1 MISVNTDP
9 LNILMQKNLNT
20 AQNAVSKALERM
32 STGFKI
38 NSAKDD
44 AAGLYIATKMNNQ
57 IRGLK
62 QAYKNTQTGISFLN
76 TGLGAFSNMTDI
88 LNRLRD
94 LSVQAA
100 NGVYDETART
110 AMQKEAD
117 SLVAQLE
124 QITNSTNFNGR
135 YLFNQAENAGVAG
148 ISGLRGGLNGATWHL
163 RTDDIPAQNVN
174 KPVSGTSTSAPSF
187 TTPAPTDPGS
197 QADGDFSNSI
207 TFSSGQTQT
216 INIDGVNYTVRNTQ
230 TTDNDFSYS
239 KNLETGEV
247 TFLCS
252 NFQITGAKDV
262 SHNVILRGRGLTF
275 YGGDLSDK
283 ILIFENSDGS
293 RIYANDGDDE
303 IISNGSGS
311 VINCGGGSDTV
322 TVNSDS
328 NTVNGDSGNNI
339 YNINWTNATI
349 NGGDGNETFNLNGKV
364 GYTNSG
370 INAHGK
376 GGDDIFNVSS
386 ICDGIFVDGGEGYNV
401 INDDGKNTVK
411 VNVVDSNG
419 NDVSNTFRVDFAGNE
434 TKTILIDGKEYKI
447 TNERTTENQIYYSVV
462 DGSIHFRKGDY
473 FSIEAQKDAEH
484 NVVLWGN
491 RCTFYG
497 GDLADTILIRRSNTT
512 VYGGAGDDNITVNAD
527 NGNQKVYGEDGN
539 DTITIKGSFYGK
551 SIADGGNGDDV
562 FNIASNMQGIY
573 GREGNDTFNISGSN
587 NGVNCGNGDD
597 IINYT
602 NSNCSNNIIIGGSG
616 TNTVN
621 GSSGTNYTSGFDDSA
636 GSSISFS
643 SKGEQKTISINGVQ
657 YTITNNLDS
666 ANELFY
672 FYNPVSGEIVFGGS
686 YFDIKGEENKQH
698 NILLYTSYST
708 LTTGSLDD
716 KILIIGE
723 TNTVYAGAGNDTFIN
738 ENGYKSYLYG
748 EDGDD
753 IFYSNRGRNDVYGG
767 SGDDEFFMRVYGQ
780 CNYYGEAGND
790 LYHFLTNSIVVKDTE
805 GNNVY
810 NIDTDNNKVI
820 GGSGQDT
827 FYVRGDNNTIN
838 GQQGDDFL
846 VVDGNNN
853 YVDGGTGMNLIS
865 GSSTNSTIINGTK
878 DPNSGQIVFAFVNE
892 QKTIVI
898 NGKTYT
904 FTNQNA
910 DGTSPASNV
919 INYSFNPITG
929 ELVLSGSN
937 YTLDAQPDTDHRI
950 QIQGDNNTINGGNAQ
965 DTITVQ
971 SGSNNIINTNDG
983 DDTVIT
989 NSAGNT
995 VNTGNGDDSITLNS
1009 NANNTIVD
1017 SGDGNDRIN
1026 VSSDRNNIN
1035 SGIGNDTLNASG
1047 SNNTLQVNDGNN
1059 NVVLSG
1065 SNNNIIA
1072 GNGDNNLSASGSLN
1086 TITAGNGDN
1095 IIGILGNENTL
1106 NTQDGNNRVNI
1117 YGNSNT
1123 VSSGSGQDI
1132 IQINGNTNNINTGA
1146 GQDSITISGSQNIA
1160 AGGDD
1165 NDAFVINRG
1174 TENNIDGNAGD
1185 YNTMINYGN
1194 NTIYRNVVD
1203 ITPDPTD
1210 IRLQV
1215 GANADTSSCINITI
1229 DFRWKGLTL
1238 DFTTTESARNNIE
1251 LIDELQDEINTEQ
1264 AKFGAVINR
1273 LESAMQL
1280 QTTQIENLTASKS
1293 TIMDADIAQESAE
1306 YVKNQILS
1314 QTASALMV
1322 SWQNSR
1328 ANSILNLLPA

>member
-1 MISVNTDP
+1 M
-9 LNILMQKNLNT
+9 
-20 AQNAVSKALERM
+20 LEC
-32 STGFKI
+32 
-38 NSAKDD
+38 
-44 AAGLYIATKMNNQ
+44 
-57 IRGLK
+57 RG
-62 QAYKNTQTGISFLN
+62 
-76 TGLGAFSNMTDI
+76 
-88 LNRLRD
+88 
-94 LSVQAA
+94 
-100 NGVYDETART
+100 
-110 AMQKEAD
+110 
-117 SLVAQLE
+117 
-124 QITNSTNFNGR
+124 
-135 YLFNQAENAGVAG
+135 
-148 ISGLRGGLNGATWHL
+148 GGLNGATWHL

-239 KNLETGEV
+239 KNLETGEI
-247 TFLCS
+247 TFSCS
-252 NFQITGAKDV
+252 NFQITSDKNV
-262 SHNVILRGRGLTF
+262 SQNVVLSGRYLVF
-275 YGGDLSDK
+275 YGSDLSDK
-283 ILIFENSDGS
+283 VFVEDNSTG
-293 RIYANDGDDE
+293 IYIYGQAGDDE
-303 IISNGSGS
+303 IISNGESWIYGEDGNDTITTNFYAH
-311 VINCGGGSDTV
+311 VYGGS
-322 TVNSDS
+322 
-328 NTVNGDSGNNI
+328 GDNI
-339 YNINWTNATI
+339 YNVNNRYNTVY
-349 NGGDGNETFNLNGKV
+349 GGDGNETFN
-364 GYTNSG
+364 
-370 INAHGK
+370 INASADSASSKINVYGY

-386 ICDGIFVDGGEGYNV
+386 ICNMTFIDGGEGHNV
-401 INDDGKNTVK
+401 IYDNGKNTERL
-411 VNVVDSNG
+411 NVVDSNG
-419 NDVSNTFRVDFAGNE
+419 NDVSNTYRVDFASNE
-434 TKTILIDGKEYKI
+434 TKTLLIDGKEYKI
-447 TNERTTENQIYYSVV
+447 TNTLSTANQIYYSVV
-462 DGSIHFRKGDY
+462 NGTIYFRRGED
-473 FSIEAQKDAEH
+473 FSIEAQKDVAH
-484 NVVLWGN
+484 NVVIQSN
-491 RCTFYG
+491 RFTFYG
-497 GDLADTILIRRSNTT
+497 GDLNDVIKLNGYDGI
-512 VYGGAGDDNITVNAD
+512 VYAGAGDDEIVVDSD
-527 NGNQKVYGEDGN
+527 NTNQKVYGEDGN
-539 DTITIKGSFYGK
+539 DTITINRNFYNG

-562 FNIASNMQGIY
+562 FNIAFNMQGIY
-573 GREGNDTFNISGSN
+573 GRDGNDTFNISGSN
-587 NGVNCGNGDD
+587 NGVNCGDGDD

-602 NSNCSNNIIIGGSG
+602 GSNCSNNIIIGGSG
-616 TNTVN
+616 MNTVN

-636 GSSISFS
+636 ASSISFS
-643 SKGEQKTISINGVQ
+643 SKGEQKTITISGVQ

-716 KILIIGE
+716 KVSVYGE
-723 TNTVYAGAGNDTFIN
+723 TNTIYAGAGNDVLVNNTRVATNIYGQDGNDTFYGNTGQLRASGGDGNDEFFILSSS
-738 ENGYKSYLYG
+738 SYCYG
-748 EDGDD
+748 EKGDD
-753 IFYSNRGRNDVYGG
+753 I
-767 SGDDEFFMRVYGQ
+767 
-780 CNYYGEAGND
+780 
-790 LYHFLTNSIVVKDTE
+790 YHFLTDRLRITDTE

-810 NIDTDNNKVI
+810 NIESDDNTVI

-865 GSSTNSTIINGTK
+865 GSSTNSTIINGTT
-878 DPNSGQIVFAFVNE
+878 DQNSGQIVFAFVNE

-950 QIQGDNNTINGGNAQ
+950 QIQGSNNTISGGNAQ

-1026 VSSDRNNIN
+1026 ASSDRNNIN

-1047 SNNTLQVNDGNN
+1047 SNNTLQVDDGNN
-1059 NVVLSG
+1059 NVVSNG

-1132 IQINGNTNNINTGA
+1132 IQINGNTNNITTGA
-1146 GQDSITISGSQNIA
+1146 GQDSITISGSRNVA

-1293 TIMDADIAQESAE
+1293 TIMDSDIAQESAE
-1306 YVKNQILS
+1306 YVKQQILS

>member
-1 MISVNTDP
+1 
-9 LNILMQKNLNT
+9 MQKNLNT

-135 YLFNQAENAGVAG
+135 YLFNPDANAGVAS
-148 ISGLRGGLNGATWHL
+148 ISGLRGGGLNGATWHL

-239 KNLETGEV
+239 KNLETDEI

-262 SHNVILRGRGLTF
+262 SHNVILRGRSLRF
-275 YGGDLSDK
+275 SGGDLADK
-283 ILIFENSDGS
+283 IVVEENSSGVT
-293 RIYANDGDDE
+293 INGQAGDDE
-303 IISNGSGS
+303 IISYSYG
-311 VINCGGGSDTV
+311 
-322 TVNSDS
+322 
-328 NTVNGDSGNNI
+328 
-339 YNINWTNATI
+339 TI
-349 NGGDGNETFNLNGKV
+349 NGNDGNDIITSYSWATISGGAGDNVYNVYIASIINGGEGNEIFNVYGS
-364 GYTNSG
+364 GDSISG
-370 INAHGK
+370 IRALGN
-376 GGDDIFNVSS
+376 GGDDTFNVSS
-386 ICDGIFVDGGEGYNV
+386 ICDGIFVDGGEGHNV

-447 TNERTTENQIYYSVV
+447 TNERTTENQIYYSIV
-462 DGSIHFRKGDY
+462 DGAIHFRRGSN
-473 FSIEAQKDAEH
+473 FSIEGQKDVSH
-484 NVVLWGN
+484 NVVFWDFY
-491 RCTFYG
+491 CTFYG
-497 GDLADTILIRRSNTT
+497 GNLSDTVVLKAAQST

-539 DTITIKGSFYGK
+539 DTISILNSFYNN

-562 FNIASNMQGIY
+562 FNISSNMQGIY
-573 GREGNDTFNISGSN
+573 GRDGNDTFNISGRN
-587 NGVNCGNGDD
+587 NGVNCGDGDD
-597 IINYT
+597 IINYK
-602 NSNCSNNIIIGGSG
+602 NSNCSNNVIIGGSG

-621 GSSGTNYTSGFDDSA
+621 GSSGSNYTSGFDDSA
-636 GSSISFS
+636 GSSVSFS
-643 SKGEQKTISINGVQ
+643 AKGEQKTISINGVQ
-657 YTITNNLDS
+657 YTITNNLDG

-686 YFDIKGEENKQH
+686 YLDIKGEENKQH
-698 NILLYTSYST
+698 NILLYTSSST

-716 KILIIGE
+716 NITVIGE
-723 TNTVYAGAGNDTFIN
+723 TNTVYAGAGNDVFV
-738 ENGYKSYLYG
+738 NGNNFKSFLYG

-753 IFYSNRGRNDVYGG
+753 VFHSDRGRNDIYGG
-767 SGDDEFFMRVYGQ
+767 NGNDEFFMNVYGQ
-780 CNYYGEAGND
+780 CNYYGEAGD
-790 LYHFLTNSIVVKDTE
+790 DIYHFLVDRLQVTDTE

-810 NIDTDNNKVI
+810 NIESDDNTVI

-853 YVDGGTGMNLIS
+853 YVDGGTGINLIS
-865 GSSTNSTIINGTK
+865 GSSTNSTIINGTT
-878 DPNSGQIVFAFVNE
+878 DSNSGQIVFAFVNE

-983 DDTVIT
+983 NDTVIT

-1009 NANNTIVD
+1009 NADNTIVN

-1059 NVVLSG
+1059 NVVSNG

-1072 GNGDNNLSASGSLN
+1072 GNGNNNLSASGSLN
-1086 TITAGNGDN
+1086 TITTGNGDN

-1117 YGNSNT
+1117 YGDSNT
-1123 VSSGSGQDI
+1123 VSSGAGQDT
-1132 IQINGNTNNINTGA
+1132 IQINGNTNNITTGA

-1174 TENNIDGNAGD
+1174 NKNNIDGNAGD

>member
-117 SLVAQLE
+117 SLIAQLE

-135 YLFNQAENAGVAG
+135 YLFNPDANTGVVSL
-148 ISGLRGGLNGATWHL
+148 SGLRGGGLNGATWHL

-207 TFSSGQTQT
+207 TFSGGQTQT

-239 KNLETGEV
+239 KNLETGEI

-262 SHNVILRGRGLTF
+262 SHDVILRGRSLRF
-275 YGGDLSDK
+275 SGGDLADK
-283 ILIFENSDGS
+283 IVVEENSSGVT
-293 RIYANDGDDE
+293 INGQAGDDE
-303 IISNGSGS
+303 IITYSTGTING
-311 VINCGGGSDTV
+311 ND
-322 TVNSDS
+322 
-328 NTVNGDSGNNI
+328 GNDI
-339 YNINWTNATI
+339 ITSYNRGATI
-349 NGGDGNETFNLNGKV
+349 NGGAGDNVYNVYIASIINGGEGNEIFNVYGS
-364 GYTNSG
+364 GDSISG
-370 INAHGK
+370 IRVLGN
-376 GGDDIFNVSS
+376 GGDDTFNVSS
-386 ICDGIFVDGGEGYNV
+386 ICENIFVDGGEGHNV

-419 NDVSNTFRVDFAGNE
+419 NDVSNTFSVDFGRNE
-434 TKTILIDGKEYKI
+434 TKTVLIDGKEYKI
-447 TNERTTENQIYYSVV
+447 TNETTTENQIYYSIV
-462 DGSIHFRKGDY
+462 DGAIHFRNGSN
-473 FSIEAQKDAEH
+473 FSIEGQKDVAH
-484 NVVLWGN
+484 NVVLQGS

-497 GDLADTILIRRSNTT
+497 GDLADTILIRIGNTT

-527 NGNQKVYGEDGN
+527 NVNQKVYGEDGN
-539 DTITIKGSFYGK
+539 DTISILNSFYK
-551 SIADGGNGDDV
+551 NSIADGGNGDDV
-562 FNIASNMQGIY
+562 FNISSNMQGIY
-573 GREGNDTFNISGSN
+573 GRDGNDTFNISGSN
-587 NGVNCGNGDD
+587 NGVNCGDGDD
-597 IINYT
+597 IINYK
-602 NSNCSNNIIIGGSG
+602 NSNCSNNVIIGGSG

-621 GSSGTNYTSGFDDSA
+621 GSSGSNYTSGFDDSA
-636 GSSISFS
+636 GSSVSFS
-643 SKGEQKTISINGVQ
+643 AKGEQKTISINGVQ
-657 YTITNNLDS
+657 YTITNNLDGE
-666 ANELFY
+666 NELFY

-686 YFDIKGEENKQH
+686 YLDIKGEENKQH
-698 NILLYTSYST
+698 NILLYTSSST

-716 KILIIGE
+716 NVTVYGE
-723 TNTVYAGAGNDTFIN
+723 TNTVYAGAGNDILTSN
-738 ENGYKSYLYG
+738 TGCHSDLYG

-753 IFYSNRGRNDVYGG
+753 VFHSDRGRNIVYGG
-767 SGDDEFFMRVYGQ
+767 NGNDEFFMHVYAQ
-780 CNYYGEAGND
+780 CNYYGEAGD
-790 LYHFLTNSIVVKDTE
+790 DIYHFLVDRLQVTDTE

-810 NIDTDNNKVI
+810 NIDSDDNTVI

-865 GSSTNSTIINGTK
+865 GSSTNSTIINGTT
-878 DPNSGQIVFAFVNE
+878 DPNFGQIVFAFVNE

-929 ELVLSGSN
+929 ELMLSGSN

-971 SGSNNIINTNDG
+971 SGSNNIINTNEG

-1059 NVVLSG
+1059 NVVSNG

-1072 GNGDNNLSASGSLN
+1072 GNGNNNLSASGSLN

-1095 IIGILGNENTL
+1095 IIAIQGNENTL

-1123 VSSGSGQDI
+1123 VSSGAGQDT
-1132 IQINGNTNNINTGA
+1132 IQINGNTNNITTGA

-1174 TENNIDGNAGD
+1174 NENNIDGNAGD

-1306 YVKNQILS
+1306 YVKQQILS
-1314 QTASALMV
+1314 QTAAALMV

>member
-1 MISVNTDP
+1 MSSND
-9 LNILMQKNLNT
+9 
-20 AQNAVSKALERM
+20 VSN
-32 STGFKI
+32 I
-38 NSAKDD
+38 NSLPDTALASADTD
-44 AAGLYIATKMNNQ
+44 SRANN
-57 IRGLK
+57 
-62 QAYKNTQTGISFLN
+62 
-76 TGLGAFSNMTDI
+76 
-88 LNRLRD
+88 
-94 LSVQAA
+94 
-100 NGVYDETART
+100 
-110 AMQKEAD
+110 
-117 SLVAQLE
+117 
-124 QITNSTNFNGR
+124 
-135 YLFNQAENAGVAG
+135 
-148 ISGLRGGLNGATWHL
+148 
-163 RTDDIPAQNVN
+163 
-174 KPVSGTSTSAPSF
+174 
-187 TTPAPTDPGS
+187 
-197 QADGDFSNSI
+197 DFSNSI

-216 INIDGVNYTVRNTQ
+216 INIDGVNYTVRNKL
-230 TTDNDFSYS
+230 TTDNDFSYT
-239 KNLETGEV
+239 KNMETGEI

-252 NFQITGAKDV
+252 NFEITGAKDV
-262 SHNVILRGRGLTF
+262 SHDVILRGRSLSF
-275 YGGDLSDK
+275 SGGDLADK
-283 ILIFENSDGS
+283 IFIDENSSEVNINGQ
-293 RIYANDGDDE
+293 AGDDE
-303 IISNGSGS
+303 IITYSTGTINGNDGNDIITLYSGA
-311 VINCGGGSDTV
+311 
-322 TVNSDS
+322 
-328 NTVNGDSGNNI
+328 
-339 YNINWTNATI
+339 NINGGAGDNVYNVYASYFTI
-349 NGGDGNETFNLNGKV
+349 NGGDGNETFNIYGRAPSARNLYLYGN
-364 GYTNSG
+364 
-370 INAHGK
+370 
-376 GGDDIFNVSS
+376 GGDDTFNVSS
-386 ICDGIFVDGGEGYNV
+386 ICDGIFVDGGEGHNV
-401 INDDGKNTVK
+401 INDNGKNTVK

-419 NDVSNTFRVDFAGNE
+419 NDVSNIFSVDFGRNE
-434 TKTILIDGKEYKI
+434 TKTVLIDGKEYKI
-447 TNERTTENQIYYSVV
+447 TNEITTENQIYYSIV
-462 DGSIHFRKGDY
+462 DGAIHFRNGSN
-473 FSIEAQKDAEH
+473 FSIEAQKDVAH
-484 NVVLWGN
+484 NVVIQSN
-491 RCTFYG
+491 RFTFYG
-497 GDLADTILIRRSNTT
+497 GDLNDVIKLNGYVGI
-512 VYGGAGDDNITVNAD
+512 VYAGSGDDEIVVDSD
-527 NGNQKVYGEDGN
+527 NTNQKVYGEDGN
-539 DTITIKGSFYGK
+539 DTITINRNFCNG

-562 FNIASNMQGIY
+562 FNILSNMQGIY
-573 GREGNDTFNISGSN
+573 GRDGNDTFNISGSN
-587 NGVNCGNGDD
+587 NGVNCGDGDD
-597 IINYT
+597 IINYK
-602 NSNCSNNIIIGGSG
+602 NSNCSNNVIIGGSG

-621 GSSGTNYTSGFDDSA
+621 GSSGSNYTSGFDDSA
-636 GSSISFS
+636 GSSVSFS
-643 SKGEQKTISINGVQ
+643 AKGEQKTISINGVQ
-657 YTITNNLDS
+657 YTITNNLDGE
-666 ANELFY
+666 NELFY

-686 YFDIKGEENKQH
+686 YLDIKGEENKQH
-698 NILLYTSYST
+698 NILLYTSSST

-716 KILIIGE
+716 NVTVIGE
-723 TNTVYAGAGNDTFIN
+723 SNTVYAGAGNDILTSN
-738 ENGYKSYLYG
+738 TGCYSYLYG

-753 IFYSNRGRNDVYGG
+753 VFHSDRGRNTVYGG
-767 SGDDEFFMRVYGQ
+767 NGNDEFFMNVYGQ
-780 CNYYGEAGND
+780 CNYYGEAGD
-790 LYHFLTNSIVVKDTE
+790 DIYHFLVDRLQVTDTE

-810 NIDTDNNKVI
+810 NIDSDNNSVI

-865 GSSTNSTIINGTK
+865 GSSTNSTIINGTT

-971 SGSNNIINTNDG
+971 SGSNNIINTNEG
-983 DDTVIT
+983 NDTVIT

-1009 NANNTIVD
+1009 NADNTIVN

-1059 NVVLSG
+1059 NVVSNG

-1072 GNGDNNLSASGSLN
+1072 GNGNNNLSASGSLN

-1095 IIGILGNENTL
+1095 IIAIQGNENTL

-1117 YGNSNT
+1117 YGDSNT
-1123 VSSGSGQDI
+1123 VSSGAGQDT
-1132 IQINGNTNNINTGA
+1132 IQINGNTNNITTGA
-1146 GQDSITISGSQNIA
+1146 GQDSITISGSRNIA

-1215 GANADTSSCINITI
+1215 GANADSSSCINITI

-1306 YVKNQILS
+1306 YVKQQILS
-1314 QTASALMV
+1314 QTAAALMV